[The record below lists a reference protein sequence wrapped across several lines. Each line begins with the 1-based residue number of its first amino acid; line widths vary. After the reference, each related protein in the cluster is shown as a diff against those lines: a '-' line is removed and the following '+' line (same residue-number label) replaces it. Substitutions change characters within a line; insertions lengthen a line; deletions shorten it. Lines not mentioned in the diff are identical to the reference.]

1 MFISYV
7 TIRVRYA
14 ETDRMG
20 LVYYGRYAEYFEVG
34 RVETLRQLGMDY
46 RQVEEEGFLLPVLEF
61 SVKFF
66 KPIFYDDLLT
76 IETVI
81 PSLPAVRFRF
91 NYRILNSEKVTVS
104 EAYTLHAFVRKSSF
118 KPCGA
123 PESILHLLQPFFK

>member
-1 MFISYV
+1 MFTTSV
-7 TIRVRYA
+7 TLRVKYA

-34 RVETLRQLGMDY
+34 RVEALRQLGMAY
-46 RQVEEEGFLLPVLEF
+46 RQLEEDGFLLPVVEF

-66 KPIFYDDLLT
+66 KPVYYDDLLI

-91 NYRILNSEKVTVS
+91 NYRILNSDKVEVCQ
-104 EAYTLHAFVRKSSF
+104 AYTLHAFVHKSTF
-118 KPCGA
+118 KPCSV
-123 PESILHLLQPFFK
+123 PEKILRLMQPYFT